1 MHIALILAEAFD
13 FRDPIWQFW
22 VGVSSL
28 GLSALAILVTI
39 ILAIRGRQRKL
50 LTYEV
55 VSNTS
60 VINVDND
67 VGEDLKLLL
76 EGQVVT
82 KVRLHVIKLLNA
94 GNTTIESSDY
104 PNQLNFQFD
113 SPPFPQPLIRCGI
126 HRTEPPN
133 LLHAHQ
139 LRNLLTIDETSQ
151 SLMTLKPP
159 MLNPRQAIYLKVL
172 LMANDR
178 NSTTMDVIG
187 QLKEGIIKK
196 YVSSQTRVT
205 WRAVIAGV
213 LIAFLLGLLI
223 SNSLGL
229 ISAFTHGDCAIG
241 SIQISGSTSFYNTAR
256 DEAAKYKNICPIAS
270 IAVNQSSS
278 GTGLSDLQNSTLN
291 IANSEIA
298 APASA
303 NLLDHQVA
311 IIVFALVLNKEVTN
325 VTSLTTQQIRAIYK
339 GEITN
344 WRDVDSH
351 APDLPI
357 KVIGRAT
364 TSGTHASFVNYVLR
378 EKESPLPATA
388 TIVDRSAQVVSI
400 VANTPGAIGYADLG
414 DAASGSVTLLEIN
427 QNAPS
432 PPLIGKGMYQFW
444 AIEHMYTGQ
453 KPDGLSESFIHY
465 VTQDLKTSDTFLSLN
480 GVSADVLATH
490 KT

>member
-1 MHIALILAEAFD
+1 MHTALILAAAID

-22 VGVSSL
+22 VGVISL
-28 GLSALAILVTI
+28 GLSALAILITI

-76 EGQVVT
+76 EGQIVT

-94 GNTTIESSDY
+94 GNTAIESSDY
-104 PNQLNFQFD
+104 PNQLSFQFD
-113 SPPFPQPLIRCGI
+113 SPPYPQPLIRCGI

-133 LLHAHQ
+133 LLHTHQ
-139 LRNLLTIDETSQ
+139 LRDLLTIDETSQ

-187 QLKEGIIKK
+187 QIKEGFIKK
-196 YVSSQTRVT
+196 YTSSQSRVT
-205 WRAVIAGV
+205 WRAVTLGV

-229 ISAFTHGDCAIG
+229 ISAFTRGDCAVG
-241 SIQISGSTSFYNTAR
+241 SIQISGSTSFYKTVQQ
-256 DEAAKYKNICPIAS
+256 EAAKYKNICPIAS

-278 GTGLSDLQNSTLN
+278 SSGLSDLQNGTLH
-291 IANSEIA
+291 IANSEIS
-298 APASA
+298 ASANA

-311 IIVFALVLNKEVTN
+311 VIVFALVLNKEVRN
-325 VTSLTTQQIRAIYK
+325 ITSLTTQQIQGIYK

-344 WRDVDSH
+344 WRDLG
-351 APDLPI
+351 APNDLPI

-364 TSGTHASFVNYVLR
+364 TSGTHAAFVNYVLR

-388 TIVDRSAQVVSI
+388 TIVDRSAQVVST

-414 DAASGSVTLLEIN
+414 DAANGSVILLEIN

-453 KPDGLSESFIHY
+453 KPDALSESFIHY
-465 VTQDLKTSDTFLSLN
+465 VTQDLKTNDTFLSLSS
-480 GVSADVLATH
+480 VSPEVLATH